1 MLLPPPPPRLLL
13 PLTNTPAPLR
23 LHTTFASASVTT
35 TTTTTRTT
43 ARITIRYYH
52 YYYYY
57 SYYYYYYSDGYC
69 YLHLVDSTALLLLSQ
84 FIVAAHKH
92 CSKMCINSNEVDN
105 NRSNLDAGCSCC
117 CCWADLTR
125 GLRQPSVDIQLEV
138 ARRALA
144 TVLVARSCEVV
155 MQDGRSKLQLRTNN
169 SSCFHCLGH

>member
-13 PLTNTPAPLR
+13 PLTNTPPPLR

-52 YYYYY
+52 Y
-57 SYYYYYYSDGYC
+57 YYYYYYSDGYC